1 VNSDFDLEI
10 SREGTVSVK
19 HDGRGAYFG
28 SEDLIPLWVADMD
41 FAGPAAVTQALQK
54 RAAHPIYG
62 YSFCPDSLFEALIG
76 WLQKRHGWEVRKEWI
91 VLSPGVVPSLHA
103 VVLALTQP
111 EEAVIVQPPVYPPFF
126 TAVTLP
132 GRRLMLNPLRLH
144 QGRYTIDF
152 DHLERCAAAGA
163 RLLLLCTPHNPVGR
177 VWNPE
182 ELAEILRLADRHDM
196 TVLADEIHH
205 DLVYPGNRHYPL
217 ATLTDTPERI
227 VTAVAPSKTFN
238 IPGLGLS
245 ALIVPDPER
254 RRAIRKLFDL
264 FHGTPSNPFSI
275 VAFEAAYR
283 EGEEWLDRLLRYL
296 AEARDFSI
304 EFLRR
309 HAPEIG
315 VTPPEGTYLLWLDC
329 RELHMTDSELR
340 SFFVHEARVGLN
352 PGLLFGEAGSGFM
365 RLNLG
370 SPQRVIA
377 TALDRIAT
385 ALRHRHPPRNPGSG
399 RGPCGAHALT

>member
-1 VNSDFDLEI
+1 MNPDFDCEI
-10 SREGTVSVK
+10 SREGTASVK

-28 SEDLIPLWVADMD
+28 NEDLIPLWVADMD
-41 FAGPAAVTQALQK
+41 FAAPAAVTHALQK

-76 WLQKRHGWEVRKEWI
+76 WLRKRHGWEVHKEWI
-91 VLSPGVVPSLHA
+91 VLSPGVVTSLHA

-111 EEAVIVQPPVYPPFF
+111 EERVIIQPPVYHPFF

-132 GRRLMLNPLRLH
+132 GRRLTLNPLRLH

-152 DHLERCAAAGA
+152 DHLERCAAEGA

-177 VWNPE
+177 VWNSE
-182 ELAEILRLADRHDM
+182 ELLGVLRVADRHDM

-205 DLVYPGNRHYPL
+205 DLVYPDHRHHPL
-217 ATLTDTPERI
+217 ATLTDSPGRI

-238 IPGLGLS
+238 IPGLELS

-254 RRAIRKLFDL
+254 RWAIRRIFDR
-264 FHGTPSNPFSI
+264 FHVTPSNPFSI
-275 VAFEAAYR
+275 AAFEAAYR

-296 AEARDFSI
+296 AETRNFVI
-304 EFLRR
+304 EFLSRR
-309 HAPEIG
+309 APEID
-315 VTPPEGTYLLWLDC
+315 VIPPEGTYLLWLDC
-329 RELHMTDSELR
+329 RRLGMTDSELW
-340 SFFVHEARVGLN
+340 SFFVNEARVGLN
-352 PGLLFGEAGSGFM
+352 PGVVFGEAGSGFM

-370 SPQRVIA
+370 SPRRVIA
-377 TALDRIAT
+377 TALERIAT
-385 ALRHRHPPRNPGSG
+385 ALRQRQPRQNPGANRQSKG
-399 RGPCGAHALT
+399 THVPT

>member
-1 VNSDFDLEI
+1 M
-10 SREGTVSVK
+10 SVK

-41 FAGPAAVTQALQK
+41 FAAPAAVIHALQK

-91 VLSPGVVPSLHA
+91 VFSPGVVPSLHA
-103 VVLALTQP
+103 VVLALTRP
-111 EEAVIVQPPVYPPFF
+111 KEPVIIQPPVYHPFF

-132 GRRLMLNPLRLH
+132 GRRLALNPLRLH
-144 QGRYTIDF
+144 HGRYSIDF
-152 DHLERCAAAGA
+152 EHLERCAAKGA
-163 RLLLLCTPHNPVGR
+163 RLLLLCSPHNPVGR

-182 ELAEILRLADRHDM
+182 ELREVLRLADRHDM

-205 DLVYPGNRHYPL
+205 DLVYPGYRHYPL
-217 ATLTDTPERI
+217 ATLTGAPERI

-245 ALIVPDPER
+245 ALIVPDPKR
-254 RRAIRKLFDL
+254 RQAIRRIFDL
-264 FHGTPSNPFSI
+264 FHVTPSNPFSI
-275 VAFEAAYR
+275 VAFEVAYR

-296 AEARDFSI
+296 AETREFTI

-309 HAPEIG
+309 RVPEIG
-315 VTPPEGTYLLWLDC
+315 VIPPEGTYLLWLDC
-329 RELHMTDSELR
+329 RELGMTDSELR
-340 SFFVHEARVGLN
+340 SFFVHEAGVGLN
-352 PGLLFGEAGSGFM
+352 PGIGFGDAGSRFM

-370 SPQRVIA
+370 SPRQVIA
-377 TALDRIAT
+377 TALERIAT
-385 ALRHRHPPRNPGSG
+385 ALWHRRSRRNP
-399 RGPCGAHALT
+399 RANRQFKDARAPL